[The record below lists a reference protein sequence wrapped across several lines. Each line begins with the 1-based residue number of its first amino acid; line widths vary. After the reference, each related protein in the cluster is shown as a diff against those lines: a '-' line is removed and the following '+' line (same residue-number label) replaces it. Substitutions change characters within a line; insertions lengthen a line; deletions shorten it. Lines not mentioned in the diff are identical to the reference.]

1 MQVTYLGHGALLI
14 KTAGISIVVDPFI
27 TPNEKAAGVDVN
39 TLPADYIL
47 LTHGHGDHVADV
59 ETIADRTGATIVS
72 NFETATYY
80 GAKGYKHHPMNHG
93 GKWVFPFGTLK
104 YVSAIHSSVLPD
116 GTYAGNPGGFVL
128 WNDEACLYIAGDT
141 ALTMDMKLIPM
152 TCPPLTAAIL
162 PIGDNFTMGY
172 EDAVLAADF
181 ISCSSII
188 GYHYDTFG
196 YIILDKEKA
205 SGAFTAAGKTLL
217 LPGIGE
223 YVDL

>member
-181 ISCSSII
+181 KSKRRIY
-188 GYHYDTFG
+188 G
-196 YIILDKEKA
+196 
-205 SGAFTAAGKTLL
+205 SG
-217 LPGIGE
+217 
-223 YVDL
+223 